1 MGSFVIKH
9 FIVGTQF
16 AQGLVAAASSL
27 VVMIASSLAA
37 TKPSKVVEEE
47 EPYPL
52 VIAPSLQADLTPL
65 MDFTFAL
72 AIHMEFI
79 MLVALEER
87 FSNSE
92 DFSLYLPS
100 SAWPSSF

>member
-16 AQGLVAAASSL
+16 GQVLVAAASSL

-37 TKPSKVVEEE
+37 TKPSKEVEEE

-79 MLVALEER
+79 MLVALEEH

-92 DFSLYLPS
+92 GSVLSLIC
-100 SAWPSSF
+100 SAPPSSF